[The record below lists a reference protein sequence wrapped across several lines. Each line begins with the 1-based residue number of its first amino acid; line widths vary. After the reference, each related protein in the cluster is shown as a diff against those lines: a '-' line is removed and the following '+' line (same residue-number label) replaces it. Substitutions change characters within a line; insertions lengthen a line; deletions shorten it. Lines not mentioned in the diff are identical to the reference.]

1 MGIFDNRGM
10 YRGYE
15 LNPSIPAGFV
25 LNPFNNIQN
34 KGETLY
40 KDLSTFSF
48 PNQSFSDNPIIGENK
63 FTNVFA
69 GGRSLLDNIYGRSA
83 DRDYK
88 INTPNVVR
96 MANANTSGL
105 FRNRTPTKSSGAFV
119 DPNIDNPLLRNYPQ
133 LRDQINNVYSRIP
146 ENQRKF
152 VTVQDGKVV
161 FDLPEE
167 FEFGNPNT
175 TTNQTENVTSNIPQF
190 NTEQEYLKASG
201 LLDQQRKQPTTTTGT
216 SQNTSAKKRK
226 GLLDQFKDFVK
237 SDYGTDFAM
246 GLLQQSGYSTM
257 PQTLGQAIGMADEYA
272 TNKSLAREE
281 LDIKRQAAQKKN
293 VDKKDF
299 AYIVKNPNDGSIY
312 NAYQTDSGIVVDVN
326 GKDKPFRNNM
336 FGGELPAEIST
347 VGNLGDTNISG
358 NAFIKIKSDLET
370 TENQL
375 QKIARYMENV
385 DTAPQGMEK
394 LATQFNTYIK
404 TILADN
410 DLNPQE
416 LKQAIIAGEFQG
428 LIGANRVEVV
438 GGGVMTEQDA
448 ARIMLALGGDPANIA
463 TNPDVVIG
471 LMSNIFAEKYNTYK
485 DALETY
491 NINVTSGGFTNYPK
505 KELIKFNDNFL
516 ETINPQKLLELDLS
530 DIPNFSKNQLF
541 RLLRNNTDANG
552 EVIEERFSNLEIS
565 QIIELAK
572 KYNIEIDLGE

>member
-1 MGIFDNRGM
+1 MKWDMEFQEYLLILNR
-10 YRGYE
+10 
-15 LNPSIPAGFV
+15 SQFI
-25 LNPFNNIQN
+25 
-34 KGETLY
+34 
-40 KDLSTFSF
+40 
-48 PNQSFSDNPIIGENK
+48 
-63 FTNVFA
+63 
-69 GGRSLLDNIYGRSA
+69 
-83 DRDYK
+83 
-88 INTPNVVR
+88 
-96 MANANTSGL
+96 
-105 FRNRTPTKSSGAFV
+105 

-133 LRDQINNVYSRIP
+133 LRDQINNVYSKIP
-146 ENQRKF
+146 EDQRKF
-152 VTVQDGKVV
+152 VSVQNGQVV
-161 FDLPEE
+161 YNLPEE
-167 FEFGNPNT
+167 LEFDSNIT
-175 TTNQTENVTSNIPQF
+175 SKQTENVPSNIPQY
-190 NTEQEYLKASG
+190 NTEEEYLKASG
-201 LLDQQRKQPTTTTGT
+201 LLDQQRKQPTTTGT
-216 SQNTSAKKRK
+216 SQDTSEKKRK

-281 LDIKRQAAQKKN
+281 LDIKREAAKKKN

-326 GKDKPFRNNM
+326 GKETPFRNNM
-336 FGGELPAEIST
+336 FSGELQAEIST
-347 VGNLGDTNISG
+347 VGNLSDTNLTG
-358 NAFIKIKSDLET
+358 NAFIKIKSGLET

-375 QKIARYMENV
+375 KKIARYMENV
-385 DTAPQGMEK
+385 DSAPQGMEK

-410 DLNPQE
+410 DLSPQE

-541 RLLRNNTDANG
+541 RLLRNNTDADGG
-552 EVIEERFSNLEIS
+552 EVIEERFSDLEIS

>member
-201 LLDQQRKQPTTTTGT
+201 LLDQQRKQPTTTST
-216 SQNTSAKKRK
+216 SQDTSAKKRK

-281 LDIKRQAAQKKN
+281 LDIKREAAKKSN

-326 GKDKPFRNNM
+326 GKETPFRNNM
-336 FGGELPAEIST
+336 FGGELQAEIST

-375 QKIARYMENV
+375 KKIARYMENV
-385 DTAPQGMEK
+385 DSAPQGMEK

-410 DLNPQE
+410 DLSPQE

-471 LMSNIFAEKYNTYK
+471 LMSNIFAEKYNGYK

-516 ETINPQKLLELDLS
+516 ETIDPQKLLELDLS

-552 EVIEERFSNLEIS
+552 EVIEERFSDLEIS

>member
-25 LNPFNNIQN
+25 LNPFNNIQI
-34 KGETLY
+34 KVKLST

-326 GKDKPFRNNM
+326 GKETPFRNNM
-336 FGGELPAEIST
+336 FGGELQAEIST

-375 QKIARYMENV
+375 KKIARYMENV
-385 DTAPQGMEK
+385 DSAPQGMEK

-410 DLNPQE
+410 DLSPQE
-416 LKQAIIAGEFQG
+416 LKQAIISGEFQG

-471 LMSNIFAEKYNTYK
+471 LMSNIFAEKYNGYK

-516 ETINPQKLLELDLS
+516 ETIDPQKLLELDLS

-552 EVIEERFSNLEIS
+552 EVIEERFSDLEIS

-572 KYNIEIDLGE
+572 KYKIEIDLGE